1 MPTTRQT
8 FPIEFK
14 GGLITNM
21 SPLQQGINAP
31 GSARIL
37 KNFEPSIEGG
47 YRRIQGYTKY
57 NSSIIPPYGA
67 PVVNGA
73 SQFGGTLNIA
83 NIRTTPVVGDTFKLI
98 HATAQVNNT
107 VTAAVNGAITSTT
120 ALVLDTNVGT
130 IVVGMTVTGDGI
142 SGTVTVASITDQQ
155 NITLSSAQTLADNVV
170 LTFDDSDNTTHIV
183 DTVFGT
189 IKAGMDV
196 SGTGIPTGVTVS
208 SISGST
214 ITLSTGLD
222 LAEDLELTF
231 SDIYT
236 ISSGGVSYNATER
249 TAALTFTPT
258 IDKDNSPANGDA
270 VEFTS
275 TASNYLML
283 GCGVFL
289 DRVIVA
295 KNDDLFKVSSSDIT
309 QINVPSYGTVLVNGA
324 SQTGSSLVVDGLTSA
339 PQQHD
344 IFKIAAAGPTAQ
356 VNGPITSSTA
366 LVVDNNNG
374 TIVQGMIV
382 TGDGISGTVTVVTV
396 TDQNNLV
403 LSSAQTLED
412 NKVLTFS
419 STVDKIY
426 RVTADAT
433 VSSGSSTLSINPAL
447 DTSTAKVN
455 GAITSSTALVVDNNN
470 GDILVG
476 MTVTGTGIS
485 GTVTVVAV
493 TNEQNIVLSS
503 AQTLSDDVDLTFTNF
518 PADNAAITFLSTS
531 RESAGKTRFARYNY
545 TGTEKIAIVDGT
557 NVPALYDNT
566 TFTALNDAPTDVN
579 GASFVVNFKNQL
591 FFGKSNLLSFT
602 APYTDNDFTSANG
615 SGTIS
620 LGGTITGLIV
630 FRQQLIIFTETSI
643 LQLVGNTIA
652 DFNLQPITLDIG
664 CVDTDTIQEVG
675 GDVMFLGPDGLRL
688 LSGTD
693 RIGDFG
699 LGNVS
704 KAIQKEV
711 TNFISTNTSFASVVI
726 RNKSQYR
733 ILGYNTNIKQ
743 ENAQG
748 ILGTQFAGQGGEGM
762 AWAETRG
769 IRVYVA
775 DSRFYQN
782 TETIVFGNDDGYLYQ
797 MEDGNNF
804 DGANIQT
811 TFATPYMPINDPR
824 VRKTFYK
831 AYLYTDPQGSVSFDM
846 SLKLDFDQKDSIQP
860 TEIDFANS
868 TGQVAFYGQ
877 ASYGSTEVYSTK
889 LLTLFET
896 QLIGSGFTGSIQ
908 FESDSTDPPFS
919 LDAITI
925 EFGTNT
931 RR

>member
-1 MPTTRQT
+1 MPSTRQT
-8 FPIEFK
+8 YPVEFK
-14 GGLITNM
+14 GGLVTNM

-31 GSARIL
+31 GSARVL

-73 SQFGGTLNIA
+73 SQSGGTLNIA

-107 VTAAVNGAITSTT
+107 ATAVVNGTVSSS
-120 ALVLDTNVGT
+120 TNVAVDGNVGS
-130 IVVGMTVTGDGI
+130 IVVGMTVTGTGVDAGV
-142 SGTVTVASITDQQ
+142 TVTTVTDQN
-155 NITLSSAQTLADNVV
+155 NIVLSSAQSIADDVT
-170 LTFDDSDNTTHIV
+170 LTFNAPDSDNTTHIV
-183 DTVFGT
+183 DTVVGT

-236 ISSGGVSYNATER
+236 ISSGGVSYNASER

-258 IDKDNSPANGDA
+258 IHADNSPANGDA
-270 VEFTS
+270 VEFIS
-275 TASNYLML
+275 TASNYLIL

-324 SQTGSSLVVDGLTSA
+324 SQSGSSLVVDALTSA

-344 IFKIAAAGPTAQ
+344 IFKIAG
-356 VNGPITSSTA
+356 VN
-366 LVVDNNNG
+366 
-374 TIVQGMIV
+374 
-382 TGDGISGTVTVVTV
+382 
-396 TDQNNLV
+396 
-403 LSSAQTLED
+403 
-412 NKVLTFS
+412 
-419 STVDKIY
+419 KIY

-433 VSSGSSTLSINPAL
+433 VSSGGATLAISPAL
-447 DTSTAKVN
+447 D
-455 GAITSSTALVVDNNN
+455 SS
-470 GDILVG
+470 
-476 MTVTGTGIS
+476 
-485 GTVTVVAV
+485 
-493 TNEQNIVLSS
+493 
-503 AQTLSDDVDLTFTNF
+503 

-591 FFGKSNLLSFT
+591 FFGKSNLLTFT
-602 APYTDNDFTSANG
+602 APYTDNDFTAAAG

-620 LGGTITGLIV
+620 LGAVITGLVV

-704 KAIQKEV
+704 KTIQKEV
-711 TNFISTNTSFASVVI
+711 TSFISTNTSFASVVI
-726 RNKSQYR
+726 RGKSQYR
-733 ILGYNTNIKQ
+733 ILGYNTNITQ

-769 IRVYVA
+769 IRAYVA

-782 TETIVFGNDDGYLYQ
+782 IETIVFGNDDGYLYQ

-811 TFATPYMPINDPR
+811 TFATPFMPINDPR

-831 AYLYTDPQGSVSFDM
+831 AFLYTDPQGSVSFDM

-860 TEIDFANS
+860 TQINFANS
-868 TGQVAFYGQ
+868 TGQVAFYGT
-877 ASYGSTEVYSTK
+877 AEYGSSAVYSTK

-925 EFGTNT
+925 EFGINT

>member
-73 SQFGGTLNIA
+73 SQSGGTLNLA

-107 VTAAVNGAITSTT
+107 ATAVVNGTVSSSTNI
-120 ALVLDTNVGT
+120 AVDGNVGT
-130 IVVGMTVTGDGI
+130 IVVGMTVAINDVDAGI
-142 SGTVTVASITDQQ
+142 TVTTVTDQN
-155 NITLSSAQTLADNVV
+155 NIVVSSAQSIADNAT
-170 LTFDDSDNTTHIV
+170 LTFNAPDSDNTTHIV
-183 DTVFGT
+183 DTVVGT

-236 ISSGGVSYNATER
+236 ISSGGVSYDATER

-258 IDKDNSPANGDA
+258 IHADNSPANGDA

-344 IFKIAAAGPTAQ
+344 IFKIAG
-356 VNGPITSSTA
+356 
-366 LVVDNNNG
+366 
-374 TIVQGMIV
+374 
-382 TGDGISGTVTVVTV
+382 
-396 TDQNNLV
+396 
-403 LSSAQTLED
+403 
-412 NKVLTFS
+412 
-419 STVDKIY
+419 VDKIY

-433 VSSGSSTLSINPAL
+433 VSSGGATLAISPAL
-447 DTSTAKVN
+447 D
-455 GAITSSTALVVDNNN
+455 SS
-470 GDILVG
+470 
-476 MTVTGTGIS
+476 
-485 GTVTVVAV
+485 
-493 TNEQNIVLSS
+493 
-503 AQTLSDDVDLTFTNF
+503 

-579 GASFVVNFKNQL
+579 GASFVINFKNQL
-591 FFGKSNLLSFT
+591 FFGKSNLLTFT
-602 APYTDNDFTSANG
+602 APYTDNDFTAANG

-620 LGGTITGLIV
+620 LGGTITGLVV

>member
-1 MPTTRQT
+1 MPSTRQT
-8 FPIEFK
+8 YPVEFK
-14 GGLITNM
+14 GGLVTNM

-31 GSARIL
+31 GSARVL

-47 YRRIQGYTKY
+47 YRRIEGYTKY
-57 NSSIIPPYGA
+57 NNSIIPPYGA
-67 PVVNGA
+67 PVVHGA
-73 SQFGGTLNIA
+73 SQSGTTLIIGNIHQ
-83 NIRTTPVVGDTFKLI
+83 TPEAGDTL
-98 HATAQVNNT
+98 
-107 VTAAVNGAITSTT
+107 
-120 ALVLDTNVGT
+120 T
-130 IVVGMTVTGDGI
+130 IDGVTG
-142 SGTVTVASITDQQ
+142 T
-155 NITLSSAQTLADNVV
+155 
-170 LTFDDSDNTTHIV
+170 
-183 DTVFGT
+183 
-189 IKAGMDV
+189 
-196 SGTGIPTGVTVS
+196 
-208 SISGST
+208 
-214 ITLSTGLD
+214 
-222 LAEDLELTF
+222 
-231 SDIYT
+231 YT
-236 ISSGGVSYNATER
+236 IASGGITYDATNNR
-249 TAALTFTPT
+249 ATLTLETSLAS
-258 IDKDNSPANGDA
+258 SPANAAA
-270 VEFTS
+270 VTFAT
-275 TASNYLML
+275 TTSNYLML

-295 KNDDLFKVSSSDIT
+295 KNDDLFKVSSSTIT
-309 QINVPSYGTVLVNGA
+309 HINVPNYGTVLVNGA
-324 SQTGSSLVVDGLTSA
+324 SQTGSSLIVDGLTAA
-339 PQQHD
+339 PQAGD
-344 IFKIAAAGPTAQ
+344 VFKIAG
-356 VNGPITSSTA
+356 VD
-366 LVVDNNNG
+366 LVY
-374 TIVQGMIV
+374 T
-382 TGDGISGTVTVVTV
+382 
-396 TDQNNLV
+396 
-403 LSSAQTLED
+403 
-412 NKVLTFS
+412 
-419 STVDKIY
+419 
-426 RVTADAT
+426 VTADASLT
-433 VSSGSSTLSINPAL
+433 DDDATLAINPAL
-447 DTSTAKVN
+447 D
-455 GAITSSTALVVDNNN
+455 SS
-470 GDILVG
+470 
-476 MTVTGTGIS
+476 
-485 GTVTVVAV
+485 
-493 TNEQNIVLSS
+493 
-503 AQTLSDDVDLTFTNF
+503 
-518 PADNAAITFLSTS
+518 PADDAAITFLSTS

-557 NVPALYDNT
+557 NVPALYDNS

-591 FFGKSNLLSFT
+591 FFGKSNLLTFT
-602 APYTDNDFTSANG
+602 APYTDNDFTAAAG

-620 LGGTITGLIV
+620 LGATITGLIV

-643 LQLVGNTIA
+643 MQLVGNTIA

-704 KAIQKEV
+704 KTIQKEV
-711 TNFISTNTSFASVVI
+711 TSFISTNTSFASVVI

-733 ILGYNTNIKQ
+733 ILGYNTNITQ

-769 IRVYVA
+769 IRAYVA

-782 TETIVFGNDDGYLYQ
+782 IETIVFGNDDGYLYQ

-811 TFATPYMPINDPR
+811 TFATPFMPINDPR

-831 AYLYTDPQGSVSFDM
+831 AFLYTDPQGSVSFDM

-860 TEIDFANS
+860 AQINFANS
-868 TGQVAFYGQ
+868 TGQVAFYGT
-877 ASYGSTEVYSTK
+877 AEYGSSAVFSTK

-925 EFGTNT
+925 EFGINT

>member
-1 MPTTRQT
+1 MPSTRQT
-8 FPIEFK
+8 YPVEFK
-14 GGLITNM
+14 GGLVTNM

-31 GSARIL
+31 GSARVL

-73 SQFGGTLNIA
+73 SQSGGTLNIA

-107 VTAAVNGAITSTT
+107 ATAVVNGTVSSS
-120 ALVLDTNVGT
+120 TNVAVDGNVGS
-130 IVVGMTVTGDGI
+130 IVVGMTVTGTGVDAGV
-142 SGTVTVASITDQQ
+142 TVTTVTDQN
-155 NITLSSAQTLADNVV
+155 NIVLSSAQSIADDVT
-170 LTFDDSDNTTHIV
+170 LTFNAPDSDNTTHIV
-183 DTVFGT
+183 DTVVGT

-236 ISSGGVSYNATER
+236 ISSGGVSYNASER

-258 IDKDNSPANGDA
+258 IHADNSPANGDA
-270 VEFTS
+270 VEFIS
-275 TASNYLML
+275 TASNYLIL

-324 SQTGSSLVVDGLTSA
+324 SQSGSSLVVDGLTSA

-344 IFKIAAAGPTAQ
+344 IFKIAG
-356 VNGPITSSTA
+356 VN
-366 LVVDNNNG
+366 
-374 TIVQGMIV
+374 
-382 TGDGISGTVTVVTV
+382 
-396 TDQNNLV
+396 
-403 LSSAQTLED
+403 
-412 NKVLTFS
+412 
-419 STVDKIY
+419 KIY

-433 VSSGSSTLSINPAL
+433 VSSGGATLAISPAL
-447 DTSTAKVN
+447 D
-455 GAITSSTALVVDNNN
+455 SS
-470 GDILVG
+470 
-476 MTVTGTGIS
+476 
-485 GTVTVVAV
+485 
-493 TNEQNIVLSS
+493 
-503 AQTLSDDVDLTFTNF
+503 

-591 FFGKSNLLSFT
+591 FFGKSNLLTFT
-602 APYTDNDFTSANG
+602 APYTDNDFTAAAG

-620 LGGTITGLIV
+620 LGAVITGLVV

-704 KAIQKEV
+704 KTIQKEV
-711 TNFISTNTSFASVVI
+711 TSFISTNTSFASVVI
-726 RNKSQYR
+726 RGKSQYR
-733 ILGYNTNIKQ
+733 ILGYNTNITQ

-769 IRVYVA
+769 IRAYVA

-782 TETIVFGNDDGYLYQ
+782 IETIVFGNDDGYLYQ

-811 TFATPYMPINDPR
+811 TFATPFMPINDPR

-831 AYLYTDPQGSVSFDM
+831 AFLYTDPQGSVSFDM

-860 TEIDFANS
+860 TQINFANS
-868 TGQVAFYGQ
+868 TGQVAFYGT
-877 ASYGSTEVYSTK
+877 AEYGSSAVYSTK

-925 EFGTNT
+925 EFGINT